1 MEYLS
6 SKRTKDAYTEE
17 NKHWYSNEQQF
28 TSHNNKFQDLQKT
41 VLIDWDKLG
50 KNHHLYVVTAA
61 IEVI

>member
-17 NKHWYSNEQQF
+17 NKRWYSNEQQF

-50 KNHHLYVVTAA
+50 KNHHLCVASSYNL
-61 IEVI
+61 